1 MNRFVGF
8 FIKYVTWCVRSISCN
23 AISDRGKNHGE
34 AAGARARVLFGR
46 VAPAR
51 FYRHWQEQVLQSST
65 QCPHQNQVFLL
76 VRPACAILSY
86 CHTNIYLAC
95 MFEKSWKNVSS
106 SSGKIIRII
115 YSSDLHLQKYEKS
128 SIQLFRLN
136 SHTSR

>member
-1 MNRFVGF
+1 M
-8 FIKYVTWCVRSISCN
+8 TWCVRSISCN

-76 VRPACAILSY
+76 VHLACAILYY
-86 CHTNIYLAC
+86 CHTKILAC
-95 MFEKSWKNVSS
+95 VSEKSWKNVSS
-106 SSGKIIRII
+106 SSWKIIRII
-115 YSSDLHLQKYEKS
+115 CSTDLHLQKYEKS
-128 SIQLFRLN
+128 STQFFRLN
-136 SHTSR
+136 SHISR